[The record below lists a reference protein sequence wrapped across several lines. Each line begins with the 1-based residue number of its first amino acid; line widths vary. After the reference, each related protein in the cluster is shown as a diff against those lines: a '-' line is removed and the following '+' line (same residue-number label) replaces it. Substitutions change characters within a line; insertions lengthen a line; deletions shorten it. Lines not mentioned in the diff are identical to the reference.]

1 MGILSGKPP
10 PEPKPE
16 EKPEPDR
23 ELTELEREFGW
34 RLEQLIVAG
43 YPVRYAQRI
52 ALHREISLR
61 EAERLLD
68 EGCPPKTAVD
78 ILL

>member
-1 MGILSGKPP
+1 MGILSGRP
-10 PEPKPE
+10 PEPKPPE
-16 EKPEPDR
+16 ETPEPDR
-23 ELTELEREFGW
+23 ELTEAEQVFGW

-43 YPVRYAQRI
+43 YPVKYAQRI
-52 ALHREISLR
+52 ALHLDVSLR

-68 EGCPPKTAVD
+68 EGCPPKTATD